1 MLPEEIKKKCEAFRE
16 QNDEFEKYHKPA
28 VISGII
34 FGMMLFPFLY
44 VALELPENIPYQI
57 ELSYGVGIIT
67 LSALVVGSVFA
78 AIGRKYKL
86 DQTSLS
92 AMYGYRAFQS
102 IQEYK
107 EGAKLYPK
115 LKRAKKYLKLM
126 KDEIIQDW
134 SSIVES
140 NSIIS
145 NRIEPI
151 KIFVKRIEKIP
162 SAVDNESHLTV
173 FQQTLLALIE
183 FVLDKKNNNF
193 ESMTKKL
200 ERFVPPEIE
209 IEIEESESV
218 LKKYPI
224 MKLIWIPI
232 IVGIGLFFLFD
243 HLDPQ
248 SKQTSSVGAIS
259 ISVVILLSILFRK
272 SIKIK
277 E

>member
-1 MLPEEIKKKCEAFRE
+1 MLPEEIKKKCSDFKE

-28 VISGII
+28 IISGII
-34 FGMMLFPFLY
+34 FVITIFVFLSL
-44 VALELPENIPYQI
+44 VFESPEDISYPAG
-57 ELSYGVGIIT
+57 LSYVVGIIT

-78 AIGRKYKL
+78 VIGRKYKL

-92 AMYGYRAFQS
+92 AMYGYQAFQS

-134 SSIVES
+134 SSIIES

-162 SAVDNESHLTV
+162 SAVDNESRLTV
-173 FQQTLLALIE
+173 FQQILLDLIE

-200 ERFVPPEIE
+200 EKFVEPETE

-243 HLDPQ
+243 YQDPQ
-248 SKQTSSVGAIS
+248 SKQASSGWAIS
-259 ISVVILLSILFRK
+259 ISVAILLAILFRK